1 MKRMV
6 SFLLASCCTQ
16 LVFSQCLSSV
26 NPVGGTIN
34 LLALPSKTLRVISF
48 YRFNYGNRYFEESK
62 PSDFNLIKSASY
74 NYLGA
79 ILGYGITSRLTLENE
94 MGYFINKTQ
103 HYDIESAR
111 KVRGYGFSNLIVSA
125 RYGIYTNNQRR
136 IYFSASAGLKI
147 PSSFNY
153 QTADGVELPEE
164 VQSSLGSYG
173 MVLQSFL
180 VKEHPLRG
188 LRFFLTNRFET
199 NRDNQKEFKLGNS
212 YYTSLYISKH
222 LMFQWL
228 KGDWTTILQIRNE
241 IRAKNTRYNEP
252 IEASGGIVFFL
263 SPQINYTI
271 KETWNISLMGD
282 LPVYQYLN
290 GIQLGT
296 RFGLTFGVSR
306 DIDF

>member
-6 SFLLASCCTQ
+6 SFLLASCFTQ

-26 NPVGGTIN
+26 NPVGGTSN

-48 YRFNYGNRYFEESK
+48 YKFNYGNRYFEKSK
-62 PSDFNLIKSASY
+62 PSDFDLIESASY

-79 ILGYGITSRLTLENE
+79 ILGYGITSGLTLETE
-94 MGYFINKTQ
+94 TGYFINKTQ
-103 HYDIESAR
+103 HYDIDPAR
-111 KVRGYGFSNLIVSA
+111 KVRGYGFSSFVVSA

-136 IYFSASAGLKI
+136 IYYSVSAGLKI
-147 PSSFNY
+147 PSSFKY
-153 QTADGVELPEE
+153 QIADGVELPEE
-164 VQSSLGSYG
+164 VQSSIGAYG
-173 MVLQSFL
+173 MVIQSFM
-180 VKEHPLRG
+180 VKEYPLRG

-199 NRDNQKEFKLGNS
+199 NRVNHKDFKLGNAF
-212 YYTSLYISKH
+212 YTSLYISKH

-241 IRAKNTRYNEP
+241 IRAMNTRYGEA

-263 SPQINYTI
+263 SPQINYSI
-271 KETWNISLMGD
+271 KETWNISVMGD

-296 RFGLTFGVSR
+296 QFGFTFGISR

>member
-6 SFLLASCCTQ
+6 SFLLASCFTQ

-26 NPVGGTIN
+26 NPVGGTSN

-48 YRFNYGNRYFEESK
+48 YKFNYGNRYFEKSK
-62 PSDFNLIKSASY
+62 PSDFDLIESASY

-79 ILGYGITSRLTLENE
+79 ILGYGITSGLTLETE
-94 MGYFINKTQ
+94 TGYFINKTQ
-103 HYDIESAR
+103 HYDIDPAR
-111 KVRGYGFSNLIVSA
+111 KVRGYGFSSFVVSA

-136 IYFSASAGLKI
+136 IYYSVSAGLKI
-147 PSSFNY
+147 PSSFKY
-153 QTADGVELPEE
+153 QIADGVELPEE
-164 VQSSLGSYG
+164 VQSSIGAYG
-173 MVLQSFL
+173 MVIQSFM
-180 VKEHPLRG
+180 VKEYPLRG

-199 NRDNQKEFKLGNS
+199 NRVNHKDFKLGNS
-212 YYTSLYISKH
+212 FYTSLYISKH

-241 IRAKNTRYNEP
+241 IRAMNTRYGEA

-263 SPQINYTI
+263 SPQINYSI
-271 KETWNISLMGD
+271 KETWNISVMGD

-296 RFGLTFGVSR
+296 QFGFTFGISR